1 MFLVKKISV
10 VIVVLICFLA
20 CSQES
25 FIKLQKKAQEQE
37 NDGSKRPS
45 YVDSDYEVF
54 SETIFLQNMVYQ
66 PIEERNAFFQ
76 LTKDGDDSFNP
87 ETSVILLNE
96 PSDNNEKN
104 PPLYQNDPNNN
115 ANNEKNPPLYQND
128 PNNNANNEKNPP
140 LYQNDPN
147 NNANN
152 EKSPFLYKPKRK
164 AKNPKLIEYS
174 QQDFY
179 PLKNGDI
186 MMSKEGD
193 QWLIEIKSK
202 ALKRFL
208 KDQNDK
214 DRQIQTFTFNDTKT
228 QIAQFKGKI
237 SSYVYTT
244 NDSDLSLRPFYESF
258 LLEKKSDDLYMV
270 DKALDAIE
278 VSKCQM
284 VLKKHSTD
292 KLDSQHKAI
301 SIDLDFK
308 KERFKSDTELFLECQ
323 S

>member
-20 CSQES
+20 CSQER
-25 FIKLQKKAQEQE
+25 FIKIQKKAQEQE
-37 NDGSKRPS
+37 NDGSQRPI

-76 LTKDGDDSFNP
+76 LTKDEDNSFNP

-96 PSDNNEKN
+96 PSDNDTKN
-104 PPLYQNDPNNN
+104 PPLYPNESHNNTNN
-115 ANNEKNPPLYQND
+115 ANNDTKNL
-128 PNNNANNEKNPP
+128 
-140 LYQNDPN
+140 
-147 NNANN
+147 
-152 EKSPFLYKPKRK
+152 FLYKKRK
-164 AKNPKLIEYS
+164 TKNPKLIEYS

-186 MMSKEGD
+186 IMSKEGD

-270 DKALDAIE
+270 DKALDTIE
-278 VSKCQM
+278 ISKCQM

-308 KERFKSDTELFLECQ
+308 EERFKSDTELFLECQ

>member
-1 MFLVKKISV
+1 MFLVKKIGV
-10 VIVVLICFLA
+10 VIMILVCFLA

-66 PIEERNAFFQ
+66 PMEERNAFFQ
-76 LTKDGDDSFNP
+76 LTKDENDSFNP

-96 PSDNNEKN
+96 PSDNDTKN

-115 ANNEKNPPLYQND
+115 ED
-128 PNNNANNEKNPP
+128 NANNEKN
-140 LYQNDPN
+140 
-147 NNANN
+147 
-152 EKSPFLYKPKRK
+152 PFLYKPKRK
-164 AKNPKLIEYS
+164 TKNPKLIEYS
-174 QQDFY
+174 QQNFY
-179 PLKNGDI
+179 PLKDGDI
-186 MMSKEGD
+186 VMSKEGD

-208 KDQNDK
+208 RDQNDK

-244 NDSDLSLRPFYESF
+244 NNSDLSLRPFYESF
-258 LLEKKSDDLYMV
+258 LLEKKSDDFYTIGA

-278 VSKCQM
+278 ISKCQM

-292 KLDSQHKAI
+292 KLDSQHKSI

>member
-10 VIVVLICFLA
+10 VVVVLMCFLA
-20 CSQES
+20 CSQER
-25 FIKLQKKAQEQE
+25 FIQLQKKAQEQE

-54 SETIFLQNMVYQ
+54 SETIFLKNMVYQ
-66 PIEERNAFFQ
+66 PIEEKDSFAQ
-76 LTKDGDDSFNP
+76 LTKDEDNSFNP
-87 ETSVILLNE
+87 ETSVILLDE
-96 PSDNNEKN
+96 PSDNDTKN
-104 PPLYQNDPNNN
+104 PLSYQNETNNN
-115 ANNEKNPPLYQND
+115 TANDDTKN
-128 PNNNANNEKNPP
+128 
-140 LYQNDPN
+140 
-147 NNANN
+147 
-152 EKSPFLYKPKRK
+152 PFLYKPKRK
-164 AKNPKLIEYS
+164 TKDPKLIEYS
-174 QQDFY
+174 QQNFY
-179 PLKNGDI
+179 PLKDGDI
-186 MMSKEGD
+186 VMSKEGD

-244 NDSDLSLRPFYESF
+244 NNSDLSLRPFYESF
-258 LLEKKSDDLYMV
+258 LLEKKSDDFYMIGAH
-270 DKALDAIE
+270 KALDAIE
-278 VSKCQM
+278 IHKCQM

>member
-10 VIVVLICFLA
+10 VIMVLVCFLA

-25 FIKLQKKAQEQE
+25 FIKMQKKAQEQE

-66 PIEERNAFFQ
+66 PTEERDSFAQ
-76 LTKDGDDSFNP
+76 LTKDEDDSFNP

-96 PSDNNEKN
+96 PSDNDTKN
-104 PPLYQNDPNNN
+104 PPLYQNEFHNNN
-115 ANNEKNPPLYQND
+115 TANNDTKN
-128 PNNNANNEKNPP
+128 
-140 LYQNDPN
+140 
-147 NNANN
+147 
-152 EKSPFLYKPKRK
+152 PFLYKPKRK
-164 AKNPKLIEYS
+164 TKNPKLIEYS

-186 MMSKEGD
+186 IMSKEGD
-193 QWLIEIKSK
+193 QWLIEIQSK

-258 LLEKKSDDLYMV
+258 LLEKKSDNVYTIEN
-270 DKALDAIE
+270 KALDAIE
-278 VSKCQM
+278 ISKCQM

>member
-1 MFLVKKISV
+1 MFLVKKIGV
-10 VIVVLICFLA
+10 VVVVLIGFLA
-20 CSQES
+20 CSQER
-25 FIKLQKKAQEQE
+25 FIQLQKKAQEQE
-37 NDGSKRPS
+37 NDRSKRPS

-66 PIEERNAFFQ
+66 PIKERDAFAQ
-76 LTKDGDDSFNP
+76 LAKDGDDFFNP

-96 PSDNNEKN
+96 PSDNDTKN
-104 PPLYQNDPNNN
+104 PPLNQNESNTNT
-115 ANNEKNPPLYQND
+115 ANNDVKN
-128 PNNNANNEKNPP
+128 
-140 LYQNDPN
+140 
-147 NNANN
+147 
-152 EKSPFLYKPKRK
+152 PFLYKPKRK
-164 AKNPKLIEYS
+164 TKDPKLIEYS
-174 QQDFY
+174 QQNFY
-179 PLKNGDI
+179 PLKDGDI

-244 NDSDLSLRPFYESF
+244 NNSNLSLRPFYESF
-258 LLEKKSDDLYMV
+258 LLEKKSDDFYMIGAIG

-278 VSKCQM
+278 IHKCQM
-284 VLKKHSTD
+284 VLKKYSTD

>member
-1 MFLVKKISV
+1 M
-10 VIVVLICFLA
+10 VLIGFLA
-20 CSQES
+20 CSQER
-25 FIKLQKKAQEQE
+25 FIQLQKKAQEQE

-66 PIEERNAFFQ
+66 PMEERDSFAQ
-76 LTKDGDDSFNP
+76 LTKDGDDFFNH

-96 PSDNNEKN
+96 PSDNDTKN
-104 PPLYQNDPNNN
+104 PPLNQNESNTNA
-115 ANNEKNPPLYQND
+115 ANNDTKN
-128 PNNNANNEKNPP
+128 
-140 LYQNDPN
+140 
-147 NNANN
+147 
-152 EKSPFLYKPKRK
+152 PFLYKPKRK
-164 AKNPKLIEYS
+164 TKDPKLIEYS
-174 QQDFY
+174 QQNFY
-179 PLKNGDI
+179 PLKDGDI

-244 NDSDLSLRPFYESF
+244 NNSNLSLRPFYESF
-258 LLEKKSDDLYMV
+258 LLEKKSDDFYTIGAIG

-278 VSKCQM
+278 IQKCQM

>member
-10 VIVVLICFLA
+10 VIMILICFLA
-20 CSQES
+20 CSQER

-76 LTKDGDDSFNP
+76 LTKDEDDSFNP
-87 ETSVILLNE
+87 ETPVILLNE
-96 PSDNNEKN
+96 PSDNDTKN
-104 PPLYQNDPNNN
+104 PPLYQNQSNTNT
-115 ANNEKNPPLYQND
+115 ANNDTKN
-128 PNNNANNEKNPP
+128 
-140 LYQNDPN
+140 
-147 NNANN
+147 
-152 EKSPFLYKPKRK
+152 PFLYKPKRK
-164 AKNPKLIEYS
+164 TKNPKLIEYS
-174 QQDFY
+174 QQNFY
-179 PLKNGDI
+179 PLKDGDI
-186 MMSKEGD
+186 VMSKEGD

-244 NDSDLSLRPFYESF
+244 NNSDLSLRPFYESF
-258 LLEKKSDDLYMV
+258 LLEKKSDDLYTIG

-278 VSKCQM
+278 ISKCQM

>member
-1 MFLVKKISV
+1 M
-10 VIVVLICFLA
+10 VLIGFLA
-20 CSQES
+20 CSQER
-25 FIKLQKKAQEQE
+25 FIQLQKKAQEQE

-54 SETIFLQNMVYQ
+54 SETIFLKNMVYQ
-66 PIEERNAFFQ
+66 PTEERNAFFQ
-76 LTKDGDDSFNP
+76 LTKDEDNSFNP
-87 ETSVILLNE
+87 ENSVILLNE
-96 PSDNNEKN
+96 PSDNSETLYPNESHN
-104 PPLYQNDPNNN
+104 NTNN
-115 ANNEKNPPLYQND
+115 ANNDTKN
-128 PNNNANNEKNPP
+128 
-140 LYQNDPN
+140 
-147 NNANN
+147 
-152 EKSPFLYKPKRK
+152 PFLYKPKRK
-164 AKNPKLIEYS
+164 TKNPKLIEYS

-186 MMSKEGD
+186 IMSKEGD
-193 QWLIEIKSK
+193 QWLIEIQSK

-258 LLEKKSDDLYMV
+258 LLEKKSDNVYTIEN
-270 DKALDAIE
+270 KALDTMEI
-278 VSKCQM
+278 SKCQM

>member
-1 MFLVKKISV
+1 MFLVKKIGV
-10 VIVVLICFLA
+10 VIVVLIGFLA
-20 CSQES
+20 CSQER
-25 FIKLQKKAQEQE
+25 FIQLQKKAQEQE

-54 SETIFLQNMVYQ
+54 SETIFLKNMVYQ
-66 PIEERNAFFQ
+66 PIEERDSFAQ
-76 LTKDGDDSFNP
+76 LTKDEDDSFNP

-104 PPLYQNDPNNN
+104 PPLYPNDPHNN
-115 ANNEKNPPLYQND
+115 AN
-128 PNNNANNEKNPP
+128 
-140 LYQNDPN
+140 
-147 NNANN
+147 NN

-164 AKNPKLIEYS
+164 TKNPKLIEYS

-179 PLKNGDI
+179 PLKDGDI
-186 MMSKEGD
+186 IMSKEGD
-193 QWLIEIKSK
+193 QWSIEIQSK

-278 VSKCQM
+278 ISKCQM

>member
-1 MFLVKKISV
+1 MFLVKKIGV
-10 VIVVLICFLA
+10 VIMILICFLA
-20 CSQES
+20 CSQER

-54 SETIFLQNMVYQ
+54 SETIFLQNMVHQ

-76 LTKDGDDSFNP
+76 LTNDEDNDPK

-96 PSDNNEKN
+96 PSDNDTKN
-104 PPLYQNDPNNN
+104 PPLYPNDPHNNT
-115 ANNEKNPPLYQND
+115 ANNDTKN
-128 PNNNANNEKNPP
+128 
-140 LYQNDPN
+140 
-147 NNANN
+147 
-152 EKSPFLYKPKRK
+152 PFLYKPKRK
-164 AKNPKLIEYS
+164 TKNPKLIEYS

-186 MMSKEGD
+186 IMSKEGD

-258 LLEKKSDDLYMV
+258 LLEKKSDDLYTIG

-278 VSKCQM
+278 ISKCQM

>member
-1 MFLVKKISV
+1 M
-10 VIVVLICFLA
+10 VLICFLA
-20 CSQES
+20 CSQER
-25 FIKLQKKAQEQE
+25 FIQLQKKVQEQE

-45 YVDSDYEVF
+45 YVNSDYEVF
-54 SETIFLQNMVYQ
+54 SETIFLKNMVYQ
-66 PIEERNAFFQ
+66 PTEEGNAFIQ
-76 LTKDGDDSFNP
+76 LTKDGDDFFNP

-96 PSDNNEKN
+96 PSDNDTKN
-104 PPLYQNDPNNN
+104 PPLYQSESNTNT
-115 ANNEKNPPLYQND
+115 ANNDTKN
-128 PNNNANNEKNPP
+128 
-140 LYQNDPN
+140 
-147 NNANN
+147 
-152 EKSPFLYKPKRK
+152 PFLYKPKRK
-164 AKNPKLIEYS
+164 TKDPKLIEYS
-174 QQDFY
+174 QQNFY
-179 PLKNGDI
+179 PLKDGDI

-208 KDQNDK
+208 KNQNNK
-214 DRQIQTFTFNDTKT
+214 DRQIQTFIFNDTKT

-244 NDSDLSLRPFYESF
+244 NNSDLSLRPFYESF
-258 LLEKKSDDLYMV
+258 LLEKKSGDFYTIGAIG

-278 VSKCQM
+278 ISKCQM

>member
-1 MFLVKKISV
+1 MFLVKKIGV
-10 VIVVLICFLA
+10 VVVVLIGFLA
-20 CSQES
+20 CSQER
-25 FIKLQKKAQEQE
+25 FIQLQKKAQEQE

-54 SETIFLQNMVYQ
+54 SETIFLQNMVHQ
-66 PIEERNAFFQ
+66 PIKERDAFAQ

-87 ETSVILLNE
+87 ETSVILLDE
-96 PSDNNEKN
+96 PSDNDTKN
-104 PPLYQNDPNNN
+104 PPLNQNESNNN
-115 ANNEKNPPLYQND
+115 TASNDTKN
-128 PNNNANNEKNPP
+128 
-140 LYQNDPN
+140 
-147 NNANN
+147 
-152 EKSPFLYKPKRK
+152 PFLYKPKRK
-164 AKNPKLIEYS
+164 TKDPKLIEYS
-174 QQDFY
+174 QQNFY
-179 PLKNGDI
+179 PLKDGDI

-193 QWLIEIKSK
+193 QWLIKIKSK

-244 NDSDLSLRPFYESF
+244 NNSDLSLRPFYKSF
-258 LLEKKSDDLYMV
+258 LLEKKNDDFYMIGAIG

-278 VSKCQM
+278 IHKCQI

>member
-1 MFLVKKISV
+1 MFLVKKIGV
-10 VIVVLICFLA
+10 VVVVLIGFLA
-20 CSQES
+20 CSQER
-25 FIKLQKKAQEQE
+25 FIQLQKKAQEQE

-54 SETIFLQNMVYQ
+54 SETIFLKNMVHQ
-66 PIEERNAFFQ
+66 PIEERDAFAQ
-76 LTKDGDDSFNP
+76 LTKDGDDSFNS
-87 ETSVILLNE
+87 ETSVILLDE
-96 PSDNNEKN
+96 PSDNDTKN
-104 PPLYQNDPNNN
+104 PPLNQNESNNN
-115 ANNEKNPPLYQND
+115 TASNDTKN
-128 PNNNANNEKNPP
+128 
-140 LYQNDPN
+140 
-147 NNANN
+147 
-152 EKSPFLYKPKRK
+152 PFLYKPKRK
-164 AKNPKLIEYS
+164 TKDPKLIEYS
-174 QQDFY
+174 QQNFY
-179 PLKNGDI
+179 PLKDGDI
-186 MMSKEGD
+186 IMSKEGD

-244 NDSDLSLRPFYESF
+244 NNSDLSLRPFYESF
-258 LLEKKSDDLYMV
+258 LLEKKSDDFYTIG

-278 VSKCQM
+278 ISKCQM

>member
-1 MFLVKKISV
+1 MFLVKKIGV
-10 VIVVLICFLA
+10 VVVVLIGFLA
-20 CSQES
+20 CSQER
-25 FIKLQKKAQEQE
+25 FIQLQKKAQEQE

-54 SETIFLQNMVYQ
+54 SETIFLQNMVHQ
-66 PIEERNAFFQ
+66 PIKERDAFVQ
-76 LTKDGDDSFNP
+76 PTKDEDDSFNP
-87 ETSVILLNE
+87 ETSVILLDE
-96 PSDNNEKN
+96 PSDNDTKN
-104 PPLYQNDPNNN
+104 PPLNQNESNNN
-115 ANNEKNPPLYQND
+115 TANNDTKN
-128 PNNNANNEKNPP
+128 
-140 LYQNDPN
+140 
-147 NNANN
+147 
-152 EKSPFLYKPKRK
+152 PFLYKPKRK
-164 AKNPKLIEYS
+164 TKDPKLIEYS
-174 QQDFY
+174 QQNFY
-179 PLKNGDI
+179 PLKDGDI
-186 MMSKEGD
+186 VMSKEGD

-244 NDSDLSLRPFYESF
+244 NNSNLSLRPFYESF
-258 LLEKKSDDLYMV
+258 LLEKKSDDFYTIGAIG

-278 VSKCQM
+278 IHKCQM

>member
-1 MFLVKKISV
+1 M
-10 VIVVLICFLA
+10 VLIGFLA
-20 CSQES
+20 CSQER

-66 PIEERNAFFQ
+66 PTEERNAFFQ
-76 LTKDGDDSFNP
+76 LTKDEDNSFNP

-96 PSDNNEKN
+96 PSDNDTKN
-104 PPLYQNDPNNN
+104 PPLYQNESNTNT
-115 ANNEKNPPLYQND
+115 ANNDTKNPPLYQNES
-128 PNNNANNEKNPP
+128 NTNTANNDTKN
-140 LYQNDPN
+140 
-147 NNANN
+147 
-152 EKSPFLYKPKRK
+152 PFLYKPKRK
-164 AKNPKLIEYS
+164 TKNPKLIEYS
-174 QQDFY
+174 QQNFY
-179 PLKNGDI
+179 PLKDGDI
-186 MMSKEGD
+186 VMSKEGD

-244 NDSDLSLRPFYESF
+244 NDSDLSLRPFYKSF
-258 LLEKKSDDLYMV
+258 LLEKKSDDFYTIG

-278 VSKCQM
+278 ISKCQM

>member
-1 MFLVKKISV
+1 MFLVKKIGV
-10 VIVVLICFLA
+10 VVVVLIGFLA
-20 CSQES
+20 CSQER
-25 FIKLQKKAQEQE
+25 FIQLQKKAQEQE

-66 PIEERNAFFQ
+66 PIKERDAFAQ
-76 LTKDGDDSFNP
+76 PTKDEDDSFNP

-96 PSDNNEKN
+96 PSDNNTKN
-104 PPLYQNDPNNN
+104 PPLNQNESNNN
-115 ANNEKNPPLYQND
+115 TASNDTKN
-128 PNNNANNEKNPP
+128 
-140 LYQNDPN
+140 
-147 NNANN
+147 
-152 EKSPFLYKPKRK
+152 PFLYKPKRK
-164 AKNPKLIEYS
+164 TKDPKLIEYS
-174 QQDFY
+174 QQNFY
-179 PLKNGDI
+179 PLKDGDI

-208 KDQNDK
+208 KDQNNK

-244 NDSDLSLRPFYESF
+244 NNSNLSLRPFYESF
-258 LLEKKSDDLYMV
+258 LLEKKSDNLYTIEN
-270 DKALDAIE
+270 KALDAIE
-278 VSKCQM
+278 IHKCQM

>member
-1 MFLVKKISV
+1 MFLVKKIGV
-10 VIVVLICFLA
+10 VIVVLIGFLA
-20 CSQES
+20 CSQER
-25 FIKLQKKAQEQE
+25 FIQLQKKAQEQE

-54 SETIFLQNMVYQ
+54 SETIFLKNMVYQ
-66 PIEERNAFFQ
+66 PTEERDSFAQ
-76 LTKDGDDSFNP
+76 LTKDGNDSFNP

-115 ANNEKNPPLYQND
+115 ANNEKNP
-128 PNNNANNEKNPP
+128 
-140 LYQNDPN
+140 
-147 NNANN
+147 
-152 EKSPFLYKPKRK
+152 FLYKPKRK
-164 AKNPKLIEYS
+164 TKDPKLIEYS
-174 QQDFY
+174 QQNFY
-179 PLKNGDI
+179 PLKDGDI
-186 MMSKEGD
+186 IMSKEGD

-244 NDSDLSLRPFYESF
+244 NNSDLSLRPFYESF
-258 LLEKKSDDLYMV
+258 LLEKKSDDLYTIG

-278 VSKCQM
+278 ISKCQM

>member
-1 MFLVKKISV
+1 MFLVKKIGV
-10 VIVVLICFLA
+10 VIMILICFLA
-20 CSQES
+20 CSQER

-37 NDGSKRPS
+37 NDGSQRPS

-66 PIEERNAFFQ
+66 PKEERDSFAQ

-96 PSDNNEKN
+96 PSDNDTKN
-104 PPLYQNDPNNN
+104 PPLYQNESNTNT
-115 ANNEKNPPLYQND
+115 ANNDTKN
-128 PNNNANNEKNPP
+128 
-140 LYQNDPN
+140 
-147 NNANN
+147 
-152 EKSPFLYKPKRK
+152 PFLYKPKRK
-164 AKNPKLIEYS
+164 TKNPKLIEYS
-174 QQDFY
+174 QQNFY

-186 MMSKEGD
+186 IMSKEGD
-193 QWLIEIKSK
+193 QWLVEIKSK

-258 LLEKKSDDLYMV
+258 LLEKKSDDLYTIG

-278 VSKCQM
+278 ISKCQM

>member
-1 MFLVKKISV
+1 MI
-10 VIVVLICFLA
+10 LICFLA
-20 CSQES
+20 CSQER

-37 NDGSKRPS
+37 NDGSQRPS

-76 LTKDGDDSFNP
+76 LTKDEDDSFNP

-104 PPLYQNDPNNN
+104 QPLYQNDPNNN
-115 ANNEKNPPLYQND
+115 ANS
-128 PNNNANNEKNPP
+128 
-140 LYQNDPN
+140 
-147 NNANN
+147 

-179 PLKNGDI
+179 PLKDGDI
-186 MMSKEGD
+186 IMSKEGD
-193 QWLIEIKSK
+193 QWSVEIKSK

-258 LLEKKSDDLYMV
+258 LLEKKSDDLYTIG
-270 DKALDAIE
+270 DKALDTIE

-308 KERFKSDTELFLECQ
+308 KERFKSDTELFLECLKE

>member
-1 MFLVKKISV
+1 MFLVKKIGV
-10 VIVVLICFLA
+10 VVVVLIGFLA
-20 CSQES
+20 CSQER
-25 FIKLQKKAQEQE
+25 FIQLQKKAQEQE

-54 SETIFLQNMVYQ
+54 SETIFLQNMVHQ
-66 PIEERNAFFQ
+66 PIKERDAFVQ
-76 LTKDGDDSFNP
+76 LTKDGDDSFSP
-87 ETSVILLNE
+87 ETSVILLDE
-96 PSDNNEKN
+96 PSDNDTKN
-104 PPLYQNDPNNN
+104 PPLNQNESNNN
-115 ANNEKNPPLYQND
+115 TASNDTKN
-128 PNNNANNEKNPP
+128 
-140 LYQNDPN
+140 
-147 NNANN
+147 
-152 EKSPFLYKPKRK
+152 PFLYKPKRK
-164 AKNPKLIEYS
+164 TKDPKLIEYS
-174 QQDFY
+174 QQNFY
-179 PLKNGDI
+179 PLKDGDI
-186 MMSKEGD
+186 VMSKEGD

-244 NDSDLSLRPFYESF
+244 NNSNLSLRPFYESF
-258 LLEKKSDDLYMV
+258 LLEKKSDDLYTIEN
-270 DKALDAIE
+270 KALDAIE
-278 VSKCQM
+278 IQKCQM

-292 KLDSQHKAI
+292 KLDSQHKTI

>member
-1 MFLVKKISV
+1 MI
-10 VIVVLICFLA
+10 LICFLA
-20 CSQES
+20 CSQER

-66 PIEERNAFFQ
+66 PKEERDSFAQ
-76 LTKDGDDSFNP
+76 LTKDEDNSFNP

-96 PSDNNEKN
+96 PSDNDTKNSPLNQNET
-104 PPLYQNDPNNN
+104 NNN
-115 ANNEKNPPLYQND
+115 TANDDTKN
-128 PNNNANNEKNPP
+128 
-140 LYQNDPN
+140 
-147 NNANN
+147 
-152 EKSPFLYKPKRK
+152 PFLYKPKRK
-164 AKNPKLIEYS
+164 TKNPKLIEYS

-186 MMSKEGD
+186 IMSKEGD
-193 QWLIEIKSK
+193 QWLVEIKSK

-244 NDSDLSLRPFYESF
+244 NNSDLSLRPFYESF
-258 LLEKKSDDLYMV
+258 LLEKKSDNVYMIG

-278 VSKCQM
+278 ISKCQM

-308 KERFKSDTELFLECQ
+308 KERFKSDTELFLECLKE

>member
-10 VIVVLICFLA
+10 VIMILICFLA
-20 CSQES
+20 CSQER

-66 PIEERNAFFQ
+66 PTEERDSFAQ
-76 LTKDGDDSFNP
+76 LTKDGNDSFNP

-115 ANNEKNPPLYQND
+115 ANNEK
-128 PNNNANNEKNPP
+128 
-140 LYQNDPN
+140 
-147 NNANN
+147 
-152 EKSPFLYKPKRK
+152 SPFLYKPKRK
-164 AKNPKLIEYS
+164 TKNPKLIEYS

-179 PLKNGDI
+179 PLKDGDI
-186 MMSKEGD
+186 VMSKEGD
-193 QWLIEIKSK
+193 QWLVEIKSK

-228 QIAQFKGKI
+228 QIVQFKGKI

-244 NDSDLSLRPFYESF
+244 NNSDLSLRPFYKSF
-258 LLEKKSDDLYMV
+258 LLEKKSDNLYTIGAIG

-278 VSKCQM
+278 ISKCQM

>member
-1 MFLVKKISV
+1 M
-10 VIVVLICFLA
+10 
-20 CSQES
+20 
-25 FIKLQKKAQEQE
+25 QKKAQEQE
-37 NDGSKRPS
+37 NDGSQRPS
-45 YVDSDYEVF
+45 YVDSDHEVF

-66 PIEERNAFFQ
+66 PIEERDAFAQ
-76 LTKDGDDSFNP
+76 LTKDEDDSFNP

-96 PSDNNEKN
+96 PSGNDTKN
-104 PPLYQNDPNNN
+104 PPLYQNESNTNT
-115 ANNEKNPPLYQND
+115 ANNDTKN
-128 PNNNANNEKNPP
+128 
-140 LYQNDPN
+140 
-147 NNANN
+147 
-152 EKSPFLYKPKRK
+152 PFLYKPKRK
-164 AKNPKLIEYS
+164 TKNPKIIEYS
-174 QQDFY
+174 QQNFY
-179 PLKNGDI
+179 PLKDGDI

-244 NDSDLSLRPFYESF
+244 NDSDLSLRSFYESF
-258 LLEKKSDDLYMV
+258 LLEKKSDDLYTIG

-308 KERFKSDTELFLECQ
+308 KERFKSDTELFLECLKE

>member
-1 MFLVKKISV
+1 MFLVKKIGV
-10 VIVVLICFLA
+10 VVVVLICFLA
-20 CSQES
+20 CSQER

-76 LTKDGDDSFNP
+76 LTKDEDNSFNP

-96 PSDNNEKN
+96 PSDNDTKN
-104 PPLYQNDPNNN
+104 PPLYQNESNNN
-115 ANNEKNPPLYQND
+115 TANDDTKN
-128 PNNNANNEKNPP
+128 
-140 LYQNDPN
+140 
-147 NNANN
+147 
-152 EKSPFLYKPKRK
+152 PFLYKPKRK
-164 AKNPKLIEYS
+164 TKNPKLIEYS
-174 QQDFY
+174 QQNFY
-179 PLKNGDI
+179 PLKDGDI
-186 MMSKEGD
+186 IMSKEGD
-193 QWLIEIKSK
+193 QWLVEIKSK

-258 LLEKKSDDLYMV
+258 LLEKKSDDFYTIGAIEN
-270 DKALDAIE
+270 KALDAIE
-278 VSKCQM
+278 ISKCQM

>member
-1 MFLVKKISV
+1 M
-10 VIVVLICFLA
+10 VLIGFLA
-20 CSQES
+20 CSQER
-25 FIKLQKKAQEQE
+25 FIQLQKKAQEQE

-54 SETIFLQNMVYQ
+54 SETIFLKNMVHQ
-66 PIEERNAFFQ
+66 PTEERDAFAQ
-76 LTKDGDDSFNP
+76 PTQDEYDSFNP

-104 PPLYQNDPNNN
+104 PPLNQNESNTNT
-115 ANNEKNPPLYQND
+115 ANNDTKN
-128 PNNNANNEKNPP
+128 
-140 LYQNDPN
+140 
-147 NNANN
+147 
-152 EKSPFLYKPKRK
+152 PFLYKPKRK
-164 AKNPKLIEYS
+164 TKNPKLIEYS
-174 QQDFY
+174 QQNFY

-193 QWLIEIKSK
+193 QWLVEIKSK

-258 LLEKKSDDLYMV
+258 LLEKKSDDLYTIG
-270 DKALDAIE
+270 DKALDTIE

-323 S
+323 N

>member
-10 VIVVLICFLA
+10 VVVVLIGFLA
-20 CSQES
+20 CSQER
-25 FIKLQKKAQEQE
+25 FIQLQKKAQEQE
-37 NDGSKRPS
+37 NDGSQRPS

-66 PIEERNAFFQ
+66 PTEERDSFDQ
-76 LTKDGDDSFNP
+76 LTKDEDDSFNP

-96 PSDNNEKN
+96 PSDNDTKN
-104 PPLYQNDPNNN
+104 PPLYQNESNTNT
-115 ANNEKNPPLYQND
+115 ANNDTKN
-128 PNNNANNEKNPP
+128 
-140 LYQNDPN
+140 
-147 NNANN
+147 
-152 EKSPFLYKPKRK
+152 PFLYKPKRK
-164 AKNPKLIEYS
+164 TKNPKLIEYS
-174 QQDFY
+174 QQNFY
-179 PLKNGDI
+179 PLKDGDI
-186 MMSKEGD
+186 IMSKEGD
-193 QWLIEIKSK
+193 QWLVEIKSK

-258 LLEKKSDDLYMV
+258 PLEKKSDDFYTIGAIG

>member
-1 MFLVKKISV
+1 MFLVKKIGV
-10 VIVVLICFLA
+10 VIAVLMCFLA
-20 CSQES
+20 CSQER
-25 FIKLQKKAQEQE
+25 FIQLQKKAQEQE

-54 SETIFLQNMVYQ
+54 SETIFLQNMVHQ
-66 PIEERNAFFQ
+66 PIKERDAFAQ
-76 LTKDGDDSFNP
+76 LTKDEDDSFNP

-96 PSDNNEKN
+96 PSDNDTKN
-104 PPLYQNDPNNN
+104 PPLNQNESNTNA
-115 ANNEKNPPLYQND
+115 ANNDAKN
-128 PNNNANNEKNPP
+128 
-140 LYQNDPN
+140 
-147 NNANN
+147 
-152 EKSPFLYKPKRK
+152 PFLYKPKRK
-164 AKNPKLIEYS
+164 TKDPKLIEYS
-174 QQDFY
+174 QQNFY
-179 PLKNGDI
+179 PLKDGDI

-244 NDSDLSLRPFYESF
+244 NNSNLNLRPFYESF
-258 LLEKKSDDLYMV
+258 LLEKKSDDFYTIGA

-278 VSKCQM
+278 IQKCQI

>member
-10 VIVVLICFLA
+10 VIMILICFLA
-20 CSQES
+20 CSQER

-54 SETIFLQNMVYQ
+54 SETIFLKNMVYQ

-76 LTKDGDDSFNP
+76 LTKDEDNSFNP

-104 PPLYQNDPNNN
+104 PPLYPNESDNNTNN
-115 ANNEKNPPLYQND
+115 ANNDIKN
-128 PNNNANNEKNPP
+128 
-140 LYQNDPN
+140 
-147 NNANN
+147 
-152 EKSPFLYKPKRK
+152 PFLYKPKRK
-164 AKNPKLIEYS
+164 TKDPKLIEYS
-174 QQDFY
+174 QQNFY
-179 PLKNGDI
+179 PLKDGDI
-186 MMSKEGD
+186 IMSKEGD
-193 QWLIEIKSK
+193 QWLVEIKSK

-208 KDQNDK
+208 KAQNDK

-244 NDSDLSLRPFYESF
+244 NNSDLSLRPFYESF
-258 LLEKKSDDLYMV
+258 LLEKKGDNVYMIG

-278 VSKCQM
+278 ISKCQM

>member
-1 MFLVKKISV
+1 MFLVKKIGV
-10 VIVVLICFLA
+10 VVVVLIGFLA
-20 CSQES
+20 CSQER

-54 SETIFLQNMVYQ
+54 SETIFLQNMVHQ
-66 PIEERNAFFQ
+66 PIKERDAFAQ
-76 LTKDGDDSFNP
+76 LTKNEDDSFNP

-96 PSDNNEKN
+96 PSDNDTKN
-104 PPLYQNDPNNN
+104 PPLNQNESNTNT
-115 ANNEKNPPLYQND
+115 ANNDAKN
-128 PNNNANNEKNPP
+128 
-140 LYQNDPN
+140 
-147 NNANN
+147 
-152 EKSPFLYKPKRK
+152 PFLYKPKRK
-164 AKNPKLIEYS
+164 TKDPKLIEYS
-174 QQDFY
+174 QQNFY
-179 PLKNGDI
+179 PLKDGDI
-186 MMSKEGD
+186 VMSKEGD

-244 NDSDLSLRPFYESF
+244 NNSNLSLRPFYESF
-258 LLEKKSDDLYMV
+258 LLEKKSDDFYMIGAIG

-278 VSKCQM
+278 IQKCQM

>member
-1 MFLVKKISV
+1 MFLVKKIGV
-10 VIVVLICFLA
+10 VVVVLICFLA
-20 CSQES
+20 CSQER

-45 YVDSDYEVF
+45 YVDSDHEVF

-66 PIEERNAFFQ
+66 PIEERDSFAQ
-76 LTKDGDDSFNP
+76 LTKDGNDSFNP

-104 PPLYQNDPNNN
+104 PLLNQNKSNTNT
-115 ANNEKNPPLYQND
+115 ANND
-128 PNNNANNEKNPP
+128 T
-140 LYQNDPN
+140 
-147 NNANN
+147 
-152 EKSPFLYKPKRK
+152 KSPFLYKPKRK

-179 PLKNGDI
+179 PLKDGDI
-186 MMSKEGD
+186 IMSKEGD
-193 QWLIEIKSK
+193 QWSVEIKSK

-208 KDQNDK
+208 KDQNNK

-258 LLEKKSDDLYMV
+258 LLEKKSDDLYTIG
-270 DKALDAIE
+270 DKALDTIE

>member
-10 VIVVLICFLA
+10 VIMILICFLA
-20 CSQES
+20 CSQER

-54 SETIFLQNMVYQ
+54 SETIFLKNMVYQ
-66 PIEERNAFFQ
+66 PTEERDSFAQ
-76 LTKDGDDSFNP
+76 LTKDENDSFNP
-87 ETSVILLNE
+87 ETSVILLDE
-96 PSDNNEKN
+96 PSDNDTKN
-104 PPLYQNDPNNN
+104 PPLYQNDPHNNT
-115 ANNEKNPPLYQND
+115 ANDDTKN
-128 PNNNANNEKNPP
+128 
-140 LYQNDPN
+140 
-147 NNANN
+147 
-152 EKSPFLYKPKRK
+152 PFLYKPKRK
-164 AKNPKLIEYS
+164 TKNPKLIEYS
-174 QQDFY
+174 QQNFY
-179 PLKNGDI
+179 PLKDGDI
-186 MMSKEGD
+186 IMSKEGD

-244 NDSDLSLRPFYESF
+244 TNSGLSLRPFYESF
-258 LLEKKSDDLYMV
+258 LLEKKSDDFYTIGAIG

-278 VSKCQM
+278 ISKCQM

>member
-1 MFLVKKISV
+1 MFLVKKIGV
-10 VIVVLICFLA
+10 VIMILICFLA
-20 CSQES
+20 CSQER

-76 LTKDGDDSFNP
+76 LTKDEDDSFNP

-96 PSDNNEKN
+96 PSDNDTKN

-115 ANNEKNPPLYQND
+115 ANNEKNP
-128 PNNNANNEKNPP
+128 
-140 LYQNDPN
+140 
-147 NNANN
+147 
-152 EKSPFLYKPKRK
+152 FLYKPKRK
-164 AKNPKLIEYS
+164 TKNPKLIEYS
-174 QQDFY
+174 QQNFY

-186 MMSKEGD
+186 IMSKEGD

-258 LLEKKSDDLYMV
+258 LLEKKSDNVYTIEN
-270 DKALDAIE
+270 KALDTMEI
-278 VSKCQM
+278 SKCQM

>member
-10 VIVVLICFLA
+10 VIMILICFLA
-20 CSQES
+20 CSQER

-66 PIEERNAFFQ
+66 PTEERDSFAQ
-76 LTKDGDDSFNP
+76 LTKDEDDSFNP

-96 PSDNNEKN
+96 PSNNNEKN
-104 PPLYQNDPNNN
+104 Q
-115 ANNEKNPPLYQND
+115 
-128 PNNNANNEKNPP
+128 P

-164 AKNPKLIEYS
+164 TKNPKLIEYS

-186 MMSKEGD
+186 IMSKEGD

-258 LLEKKSDDLYMV
+258 LLEKKSDDLYTIG

-278 VSKCQM
+278 ISKCQM

>member
-1 MFLVKKISV
+1 MFLVKKIGV
-10 VIVVLICFLA
+10 VVVVLIGFLA
-20 CSQES
+20 CSQER
-25 FIKLQKKAQEQE
+25 FIQLQKKAQEQE

-66 PIEERNAFFQ
+66 PMEERDSFAQ
-76 LTKDGDDSFNP
+76 LTKDENDSFNP

-115 ANNEKNPPLYQND
+115 ANNEKNP
-128 PNNNANNEKNPP
+128 
-140 LYQNDPN
+140 
-147 NNANN
+147 
-152 EKSPFLYKPKRK
+152 FLYKPKRK
-164 AKNPKLIEYS
+164 TKDPKLIEYS
-174 QQDFY
+174 QQNFY
-179 PLKNGDI
+179 PLKDGDI

-244 NDSDLSLRPFYESF
+244 NNSDLSLRPFYESF
-258 LLEKKSDDLYMV
+258 LLEKKSDDLYTIG

-278 VSKCQM
+278 ISKCQI

>member
-1 MFLVKKISV
+1 M
-10 VIVVLICFLA
+10 VLIGFLA
-20 CSQES
+20 CSQER
-25 FIKLQKKAQEQE
+25 FIQLQKKAQEQE

-66 PIEERNAFFQ
+66 PTEERDAFAQ

-87 ETSVILLNE
+87 ETSVILLDE
-96 PSDNNEKN
+96 PSDNDTKN
-104 PPLYQNDPNNN
+104 PPLNQNESNTNA
-115 ANNEKNPPLYQND
+115 ANNDVKN
-128 PNNNANNEKNPP
+128 
-140 LYQNDPN
+140 
-147 NNANN
+147 
-152 EKSPFLYKPKRK
+152 PFLYKPKRK
-164 AKNPKLIEYS
+164 TKDPKLIEYS
-174 QQDFY
+174 QQNFY
-179 PLKNGDI
+179 PLKDGDI
-186 MMSKEGD
+186 IVSKEGD

-244 NDSDLSLRPFYESF
+244 NNSDLSLRPFYESF
-258 LLEKKSDDLYMV
+258 LLEKKSDNLYTIGAIG

-278 VSKCQM
+278 IQKCQM

>member
-1 MFLVKKISV
+1 MFLVKKIGV
-10 VIVVLICFLA
+10 VIMILVCFLA

-25 FIKLQKKAQEQE
+25 FIKMQKKAQEQE

-45 YVDSDYEVF
+45 YVDSDHEVF

-76 LTKDGDDSFNP
+76 LTKDEDDSFNP
-87 ETSVILLNE
+87 ENSVILLNE
-96 PSDNNEKN
+96 PSDNDTKN
-104 PPLYQNDPNNN
+104 PPSYPNDPNNNEDN
-115 ANNEKNPPLYQND
+115 ANNEKN
-128 PNNNANNEKNPP
+128 
-140 LYQNDPN
+140 
-147 NNANN
+147 
-152 EKSPFLYKPKRK
+152 PFLYKPKRK
-164 AKNPKLIEYS
+164 TKNPKLIEYS

-186 MMSKEGD
+186 IMSKEGD
-193 QWLIEIKSK
+193 QWLIEIQSK

-228 QIAQFKGKI
+228 QIAQIKGKI

-258 LLEKKSDDLYMV
+258 LLEKKSDNVYTIEN
-270 DKALDAIE
+270 KALDAIE

-308 KERFKSDTELFLECQ
+308 KERFKSDTELFLECLKE

>member
-1 MFLVKKISV
+1 MFLVKKIGV
-10 VIVVLICFLA
+10 VVVVLIGFLA
-20 CSQES
+20 CSQER
-25 FIKLQKKAQEQE
+25 FIQLQKKAQEQE

-54 SETIFLQNMVYQ
+54 SETIFLQNMVHQ
-66 PIEERNAFFQ
+66 PIKERDSFAR
-76 LTKDGDDSFNP
+76 LTQDGDDSFNP

-96 PSDNNEKN
+96 PSDNDTKN
-104 PPLYQNDPNNN
+104 PPLNQNESNNN
-115 ANNEKNPPLYQND
+115 TASNDTKN
-128 PNNNANNEKNPP
+128 
-140 LYQNDPN
+140 
-147 NNANN
+147 
-152 EKSPFLYKPKRK
+152 PFLYKPKRK
-164 AKNPKLIEYS
+164 TKDPKLIEYS
-174 QQDFY
+174 QQNFY
-179 PLKNGDI
+179 PLKDGDI
-186 MMSKEGD
+186 IMSKEGD
-193 QWLIEIKSK
+193 QWLIKIKSK

-228 QIAQFKGKI
+228 QITQFKGKI

-244 NDSDLSLRPFYESF
+244 NNSNLSLRPFYESF
-258 LLEKKSDDLYMV
+258 LLEKKSDDFYTIG

-278 VSKCQM
+278 IQKCQM

>member
-1 MFLVKKISV
+1 MFLVKKIGV
-10 VIVVLICFLA
+10 VVVVLICFLA

-25 FIKLQKKAQEQE
+25 FIKMQKKAQEQE

-66 PIEERNAFFQ
+66 PTEERDSFAQ
-76 LTKDGDDSFNP
+76 LTKDEDDSFNP

-96 PSDNNEKN
+96 PSDNDTKN
-104 PPLYQNDPNNN
+104 PPLYQNEFHNNN
-115 ANNEKNPPLYQND
+115 TANNDTKN
-128 PNNNANNEKNPP
+128 
-140 LYQNDPN
+140 
-147 NNANN
+147 
-152 EKSPFLYKPKRK
+152 PFLYKPKRK
-164 AKNPKLIEYS
+164 TKNPKLIEYS
-174 QQDFY
+174 QQNFY
-179 PLKNGDI
+179 PLKDGDI
-186 MMSKEGD
+186 VMSKEGD

-258 LLEKKSDDLYMV
+258 LLEKKSDNVYTIEN
-270 DKALDAIE
+270 KALDTMEI
-278 VSKCQM
+278 SKCQM